1 VDRISPATGSEII
14 IDGFG
19 GGGLSSVQYFTSSG
33 TWTKTSGVTKIIVEV
48 QGAGGGG
55 ARSSSSHTNQTGG
68 GSGAYANKFINV
80 SSISTATITV
90 GAGGASQTGNAVG
103 NDGGDSIY
111 SDGTN
116 TITAEGGSGGLLSG
130 NDSPTKALA
139 TGGDL
144 NINGATPTP
153 YSGGNYSTSGVP
165 SFYGPAVGSK
175 VWINNNG
182 GSNRPRPQGY
192 GSSGG
197 GGDHT
202 GTNDN
207 GEGQAGTDGIVIV
220 TEYK

>member
-1 VDRISPATGSEII
+1 MTRTVIQSDDIASGAIPES
-14 IDGFG
+14 
-19 GGGLSSVQYFTSSG
+19 GLANRQVFTSSG

-55 ARSSSSHTNQTGG
+55 ARNSSNHYEQTGG

-90 GAGGASQTGNAVG
+90 GAGGARQTGNGVG

-116 TITAEGGSGGLLSG
+116 TVTAEGGNGGVRS
-130 NDSPTKALA
+130 NISSPVKALA
-139 TGGDL
+139 TGGDF

-153 YSGGNYSTSGVP
+153 YSGGDYSTSGVA
-165 SFYGPAVGSK
+165 SFYGPAFGSK

-197 GGDHT
+197 GGDPT

>member
-1 VDRISPATGSEII
+1 MTRTVIQSDDIASGAIPES
-14 IDGFG
+14 
-19 GGGLSSVQYFTSSG
+19 GLANRQVFTSSG

-55 ARSSSSHTNQTGG
+55 ARSSTYYEQTGG

-90 GAGGASQTGNAVG
+90 GAGGARQTGVGVG

-116 TITAEGGSGGLLSG
+116 TVTAEGGNGGVLSQF
-130 NDSPTKALA
+130 DSPVKSLA
-139 TGGDL
+139 TGGDF
-144 NINGATPTP
+144 NINGATPIP
-153 YSGGNYSTSGVP
+153 YAGGDYSTSGVA
-165 SFYGPAVGSK
+165 SFYGPAFGSK
-175 VWINNNG
+175 LRVNNNG
-182 GSNRPRPQGY
+182 GLNRPRPQGY

-197 GGDHT
+197 GGDST